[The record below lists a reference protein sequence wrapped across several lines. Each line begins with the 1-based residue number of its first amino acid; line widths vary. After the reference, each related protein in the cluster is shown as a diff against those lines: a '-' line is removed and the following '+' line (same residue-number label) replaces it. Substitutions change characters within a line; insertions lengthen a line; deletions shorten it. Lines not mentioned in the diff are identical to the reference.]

1 MIENEDMRFRAM
13 GSDAHVVV
21 VGAPSGLLEYAHAR
35 IAELEQRWSRFIDS
49 SDVCALRRDAGEW
62 VTVSDDTVRL
72 VELAVEGWRLSG
84 GGFDPLVLDAVE
96 RAGYDRTFDA
106 IDTRGVLAGAHETV
120 RPSAFTPMP
129 TAIGITTGQVRLPA
143 GCAFDPGGI
152 GKGLAADKVVADLI
166 GAGAAGACVNLG
178 GDLRV
183 AGRAPEGGD
192 WTIAVEDPWSR
203 DAIVDVGLRD
213 GAVATSSTQRRRWT
227 LDGVP
232 RHHLIDP
239 ATGEPST
246 SDLVAVTV
254 IAGAG
259 WMAEVL
265 AKAALLRGAERWCDV
280 LPAGVEGLAV
290 DRDGGVL
297 ATPGL
302 IRFTH
307 PFDEPHESFA
317 RVG

>member
-1 MIENEDMRFRAM
+1 MRFRAM

-21 VGAPSGLLEYAHAR
+21 VGAPNGMLEYAHAR

-49 SDVCALRRDAGEW
+49 SEVCALRRGAGDW
-62 VTVSDDTVRL
+62 VAVSDDTVRL
-72 VELAVEGWRLSG
+72 VELAVEGWRMSG

-96 RAGYDRTFDA
+96 RAGYGRSFDEIEA
-106 IDTRGVLAGAHETV
+106 AGATAPADSADSADQV
-120 RPSAFTPMP
+120 RPMALPP
-129 TAIGITTGQVRLPA
+129 LATAIEIATGVVRLPP

-166 GAGAAGACVNLG
+166 SAGAAGACVNLG

-183 AGRAPEGGD
+183 AGRAPGGGD
-192 WTIAVEDPWSR
+192 WTIAIEDPWSR
-203 DAIVDVGLRD
+203 EAILDIGMRD

-259 WMAEVL
+259 WTAEVL
-265 AKAALLRGAERWCDV
+265 AKAALLRGSDRWRDV
-280 LPAGVEGLAV
+280 LPADVEALAV
-290 DRDGGVL
+290 DSHGDVL
-297 ATPGL
+297 VTAGL
-302 IRFTH
+302 ARFTH
-307 PFDEPHESFA
+307 DIDDVPQLFA
-317 RVG
+317 RVA

>member
-1 MIENEDMRFRAM
+1 VI
-13 GSDAHVVV
+13 V
-21 VGAPSGLLEYAHAR
+21 VGAPDGTLEYAHAR
-35 IAELEQRWSRFIDS
+35 IAQLEQRWSRFIES
-49 SDVCALRRDAGEW
+49 SEVCALRRGAGDW
-62 VTVSDDTVRL
+62 VTVSDDTERL
-72 VELAVEGWRLSG
+72 VELAVEGWRVSG

-96 RAGYDRTFDA
+96 RAGYDRSFDA
-106 IDTRGVLAGAHETV
+106 IEACSANNALHDARPPTAFVLA
-120 RPSAFTPMP
+120 PMA
-129 TAIGITTGQVRLPA
+129 TAIEVTTGMVRLPA

-152 GKGLAADKVVADLI
+152 GKGLAADKVVADLVS
-166 GAGAAGACVNLG
+166 AGAAGACVNLG

-183 AGRAPEGGD
+183 AGRAPDGGD
-192 WTIAVEDPWSR
+192 WTIAIEDPWSR
-203 DAIVDVGLRD
+203 DAIVDVGIRD

-265 AKAALLRGAERWCDV
+265 AKAALLRGAQRWRDV
-280 LPAGVEGLAV
+280 LPAGVEGLAI
-290 DRDGGVL
+290 DRDGEAL
-297 ATPGL
+297 TTPDFA
-302 IRFTH
+302 RFTH
-307 PFDEPHESFA
+307 TVDDPHESFA
-317 RVG
+317 RVA